1 MTMSEGGQHLGQL
14 MDRRNPGQ
22 DASDGHGGTEPVS
35 FHPLLT
41 YLIQNT
47 EPWTWCS
54 LWYGILQ
61 LFLTLFILCCPV
73 YYQLYTQ
80 EEPIRSK
87 NPIYSNNPFMSRI
100 IPRLVPPPRTAASLR
115 RHICKIEGFS
125 VPESCNLYLSLSEN
139 VPVDGATRLFLQGD
153 FGPGLSSS
161 DPVALDVGPKE
172 KGMQSLVS
180 VETRA
185 LDQVEEQV
193 QTRYGA
199 YSFFELQVPL
209 IGVIQFITAFMTR
222 AEKSPR
228 KYLSIKMIPHWDASK
243 SYLFRPLTLSVL

>member
-1 MTMSEGGQHLGQL
+1 M
-14 MDRRNPGQ
+14 
-22 DASDGHGGTEPVS
+22 S

-41 YLIQNT
+41 YLISNA
-47 EPWTWCS
+47 EPWARCS
-54 LWYGILQ
+54 LRYGILL
-61 LFLTLFILCCPV
+61 LFPTSFILRRPV
-73 YYQLYTQ
+73 YYRLYTK

-87 NPIYSNNPFMSRI
+87 NPIYSNNPFISRI
-100 IPRLVPPPRTAASLR
+100 IPRSVPPPRTAASLK

-125 VPESCNLYLSLSEN
+125 APQSCTLYLSLSEK
-139 VPVDGATRLFLQGD
+139 VPVDGVTRLSLQGD

-161 DPVALDVGPKE
+161 DPVALVVGPQE
-172 KGMQSLVS
+172 TGNRSLAS

-199 YSFFELQVPL
+199 YSFFELQAPL

-228 KYLSIKMIPHWDASK
+228 KCLSIKMIPHWDASR
-243 SYLFRPLTLSVL
+243 SYLFRPLTPLVLLSLA